1 MQYMKVPCTFRIDS
15 DVLQAIIAEAAEL
28 SEAEG
33 RKVSQ
38 AEVIERAWN
47 RYALGFRMPIM
58 PAPDKSEEKLEQE
71 RIVAQV
77 KAAVKPE
84 QARPHMIHS
93 GSHPIKGC
101 EACAGLQRM
110 LVK

>member
-15 DVLQAIIAEAAEL
+15 DVLQAIVAEAAEL

-47 RYALGFRMPIM
+47 KYALGFRMPIM
-58 PAPDKSEEKLEQE
+58 PAPNKLEEKVEQE

-77 KAAVKPE
+77 KSAVKSE
-84 QARPHMIHS
+84 SRPHNIHS

-101 EACAGLQRM
+101 GICAGL
-110 LVK
+110 VK